1 MRRTWKG
8 AGVVSDWTRGDD
20 PVYDGYRQ
28 CWQAQAE
35 AEHEA
40 ESSEEEPRA
49 LAATEPKGD
58 ATT

>member
-1 MRRTWKG
+1 M
-8 AGVVSDWTRGDD
+8 SDWTRGDD

-40 ESSEEEPRA
+40 ESSEEEPSA
-49 LAATEPKGD
+49 LAATEPKGGLD
-58 ATT
+58 GK